1 MKGKYWKDDEM
12 NVLQVFLNCFKYFLG
27 LRSLFSRFSIINKEL
42 NRQSALTF
50 GPIQTK
56 NASLA
61 IIMYWICSEPHGTF

>member
-1 MKGKYWKDDEM
+1 M

-61 IIMYWICSEPHGTF
+61 IIMY